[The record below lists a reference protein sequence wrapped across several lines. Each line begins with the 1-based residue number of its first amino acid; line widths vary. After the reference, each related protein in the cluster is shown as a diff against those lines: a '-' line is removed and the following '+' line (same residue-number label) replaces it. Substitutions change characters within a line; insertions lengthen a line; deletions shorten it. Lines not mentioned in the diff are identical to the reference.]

1 MAAIIKP
8 IGTESVCNTTTF
20 SSYGNS
26 ALVKISHASAVTT
39 LALIMCKDST
49 NTTTK
54 WTMSIIGGESLIVEK
69 SATDILTSNNTA
81 STLVA
86 TPVAYKN

>member
-39 LALIMCKDST
+39 LALITCKDST

>member
-1 MAAIIKP
+1 MSAIIKP
-8 IGTESVCNTTTF
+8 IGTESVCNTSTF

-26 ALVKISHASAVTT
+26 ALVKLSHASAVTT
-39 LALIMCKDST
+39 LALITCKDST

-54 WTMSIIGGESLIVEK
+54 WTTSIIGGETVILEK
-69 SATDILTSNNTA
+69 SATDLLTSNNTA
-81 STLVA
+81 ATLVA

>member
-8 IGTESVCNTTTF
+8 IGTESVCNTSTF

-39 LALIMCKDST
+39 LALITCKNSS

-54 WTMSIIGGESLIVEK
+54 WTMSIIGGESLIIEK

-81 STLVA
+81 ATLVA

>member
-8 IGTESVCNTTTF
+8 IGTESVCNTSTF

-39 LALIMCKDST
+39 LALITCKDSS

-54 WTMSIIGGESLIVEK
+54 WTMSIIGGESLIIEK
-69 SATDILTSNNTA
+69 GATDILTSNNTA
-81 STLVA
+81 ATLVA

>member
-8 IGTESVCNTTTF
+8 IGTESVCNTSTF

-26 ALVKISHASAVTT
+26 TLVKISHASAVTT
-39 LALIMCKDST
+39 LALITCKDSS

-54 WTMSIIGGESLIVEK
+54 WTMSIIGGESLIIEK

-81 STLVA
+81 TTLVA

>member
-8 IGTESVCNTTTF
+8 IGIESVCNTTTF

-26 ALVKISHASAVTT
+26 ALVKISHASTVTT
-39 LALIMCKDST
+39 LALITCKDST

-54 WTMSIIGGESLIVEK
+54 WTMSIIGGETLIVEK
-69 SATDILTSNNTA
+69 GATDILTSNNTA
-81 STLVA
+81 TTLVA

>member
-26 ALVKISHASAVTT
+26 ALVKLSHASAITT
-39 LALIMCKDST
+39 LALITCKDST

-81 STLVA
+81 TTLVA
-86 TPVAYKN
+86 TPIAYKN